1 MLRKTFWT
9 GENVET
15 MRRLWLDGRS
25 ASYIAVL
32 IGAPSRNAVIGKLH
46 RIGLNGRREGG
57 APTAN
62 HDIDRRWT
70 PEEDARV
77 AEMRRAGASSTAI
90 ANAIG
95 RTAAAIWWRLRWKGI
110 KPPVVGKNVSAGA
123 ANSLMA
129 RMARM
134 QNVAVLAARFEC
146 EAGAQPADG
155 GITIVD
161 LTERTCHWP
170 LGDPGDLQTFRYCG
184 AKKSLDAGPYCRA
197 HRKIAYQP
205 ANPPT
210 RARGTVYA

>member
-25 ASYIAVL
+25 AGYIAAL

-46 RIGLNGRREGG
+46 RIGLDGRREGG
-57 APTAN
+57 ALTAN
-62 HDIDRRWT
+62 RDIARRWT

-77 AEMRRAGASSTAI
+77 AEMRRAGASSTHI
-90 ANAIG
+90 ANEIG
-95 RTAAAIWWRLRWKGI
+95 RTAAAIWWRLRSKRI
-110 KPPVVGKNVSAGA
+110 KPLVVGKNVSVGA
-123 ANSLMA
+123 ANSL
-129 RMARM
+129 MARM

-146 EAGAQPADG
+146 EASAPPAEG

-161 LTERTCHWP
+161 LTERKCHWP
-170 LGDPGDLQTFRYCG
+170 LGDPKSDLFRFCG
-184 AKKSLDAGPYCRA
+184 AAKSPHAGPYCYA